1 MKQRFA
7 TIFLALPK
15 KVAKFDEVFYVKVKK
30 QILATK
36 KPWLATIFFY
46 KNVKN
51 GCFATG
57 FLR

>member
-1 MKQRFA
+1 LPQIFGPYQKQ
-7 TIFLALPK
+7 
-15 KVAKFDEVFYVKVKK
+15 VAKFDEVFYVKVKK

-36 KPWLATIFFY
+36 KPWLATIFVY

-51 GCFATG
+51 RCFATG